1 MLFMFV
7 FLLAGLGQRGS
18 PAVGELLNANCATG
32 KRVKEKWMRQ
42 RENKAPARW
51 FFTISNC
58 EERETCEENLSLSV
72 FNLAI
77 KHFYF
82 VDSWLS
88 RNNEELE
95 GNIFEKF
102 LL

>member
-7 FLLAGLGQRGS
+7 VLLAGLGQRGS

-32 KRVKEKWMRQ
+32 KRVKEKCMRQ

-51 FFTISNC
+51 LFTISNC
-58 EERETCEENLSLSV
+58 EERETCVCLC
-72 FNLAI
+72 LAI